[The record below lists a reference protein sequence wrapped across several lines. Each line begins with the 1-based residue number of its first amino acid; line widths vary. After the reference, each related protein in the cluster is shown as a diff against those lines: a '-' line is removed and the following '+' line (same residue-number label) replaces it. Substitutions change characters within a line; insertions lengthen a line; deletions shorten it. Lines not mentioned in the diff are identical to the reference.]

1 MKRQFRIPPEL
12 WEIAAGQDGVIGHR
26 QVEALGLSRN
36 VIQRI
41 LDDRIVWQVTR
52 GVYSL
57 SPEPTWNG
65 LAWAGVLLARKG
77 AVLGGRSAGFLHGLC
92 APPDTIEVLAPRR
105 IKNRGCWRFRQ
116 VAPPSATGSPPRT
129 QIDDTALALCAWSD
143 GRETLTILADAVASR
158 RTTAKNLLEKALN
171 TPQLPNRR
179 LIVEVLGDVAAGVHS
194 ALEERF
200 LRGVIRRHGLP
211 DPLRQ
216 ESVSAGT
223 RSDNVYREYRL
234 IIELDGQLGHVGSGQ
249 WRDFHRDNRHAVDG
263 WTTLRFG
270 WLDVVTRPCDVARQV
285 EQVLRQRGWT
295 GTFREC
301 ASCAD

>member
-1 MKRQFRIPPEL
+1 MKRQFRIPPAL
-12 WEIAAGQDGVIGHR
+12 WGIATAQDGVIGHK

-57 SPEPTWNG
+57 SPEPTWQG
-65 LAWAGVLLARKG
+65 LAWAGVLLARG
-77 AVLGGRSAGFLHGLC
+77 VGVLGGRSAGFLHGLC
-92 APPDTIEVLAPRR
+92 AAPEVIEVLAPRR

-116 VAPPSATGSPPRT
+116 VQPPSTTGSPPRT
-129 QIDDTALALCAWSD
+129 KIDDAALGLCAWTNEA
-143 GRETLTILADAVASR
+143 ETLTTLADAVASR
-158 RTTAKNLLEKALN
+158 RTTAKNLLAVALK

-179 LIVEVLGDVAAGVHS
+179 LIVEVLGDVADGIHS

-200 LRGVIRRHGLP
+200 LRAVIRRHGLP
-211 DPLRQ
+211 EPERQ

-223 RSDNVYREYRL
+223 RSDNVYREHGL

-249 WRDFHRDNRHAVDG
+249 WRDFQRDNRHAVDG

-270 WLDVVTRPCDVARQV
+270 WLDVVTRTCEVARQIDGI
-285 EQVLRQRGWT
+285 LRQRGWT
-295 GTFREC
+295 GSFRRC
-301 ASCAD
+301 AACGE